1 MDCIVHGITKSQT
14 RLSDFHTLTVHKNIQ
29 SFVRK
34 GTQDSG
40 LLGFIKGLVVSEA
53 E

>member
-1 MDCIVHGITKSQT
+1 MHCIVHGITESQT
-14 RLSDFHTLTVHKNIQ
+14 RLRDFHILTVHKKIQ

>member
-29 SFVRK
+29 SFVLK